1 MRDRTACVLKSVR
14 IDTAQALESRVLTA
28 PYAPTM
34 PLQAFVIGAQHIV
47 GKAIRQARA
56 DLSYA
61 SDFLLPPKHS
71 RLHLLNAEEDACR
84 PH

>member
-1 MRDRTACVLKSVR
+1 VRDRTACVLKSVR

-28 PYAPTM
+28 TYAPTM
-34 PLQAFVIGAQHIV
+34 PSQAFLIGAQRIV
-47 GKAIRQARA
+47 GKAIRRTRA
-56 DLSYA
+56 GLSHA
-61 SDFLLPPKHS
+61 SDFLLSPKHS